1 MQDEPSDHATSLSK
15 EEDEMQQNAKI
26 GTALMLVNSHRFL
39 LLLYVTTRTHMTR
52 VSAPIGLTYSWIVFW
67 PQLADHNG
75 VPHHLFF
82 WTVEQVRIQPS
93 STPTSKQSGFEFHKC
108 V

>member
-39 LLLYVTTRTHMTR
+39 LLLYVISRTHMNR
-52 VSAPIGLTYSWIVFW
+52 VTAPIGLRVLGSFFW
-67 PQLADHNG
+67 LQLANHNG

-82 WTVEQVRIQPS
+82 WTV
-93 STPTSKQSGFEFHKC
+93 K
-108 V
+108 